1 MVVSRPFGVSV
12 PLVLSFSPIFLSVW
26 DANELIFPT
35 KVANTLTFS
44 QRYGSGNCAVF
55 SDATTRIEVSAQV
68 STPEISDGD

>member
-1 MVVSRPFGVSV
+1 MGKVTWSLKEESGIPGRFVVVSRPFGVSV

-44 QRYGSGNCAVF
+44 QRYGVAIALFFGCNN
-55 SDATTRIEVSAQV
+55 
-68 STPEISDGD
+68 